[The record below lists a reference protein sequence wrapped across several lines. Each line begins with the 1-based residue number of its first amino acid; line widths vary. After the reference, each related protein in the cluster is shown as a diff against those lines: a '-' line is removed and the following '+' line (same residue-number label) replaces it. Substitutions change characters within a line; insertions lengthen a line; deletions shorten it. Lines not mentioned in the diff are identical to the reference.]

1 MLQSRPLRSKK
12 HWICLATKRFHP
24 STHDRKTGNQLLITG
39 FFPKV
44 VDTQQPR
51 QNCLHKCPQPQRTQP
66 SKKKQP
72 FARSY
77 NQNRR
82 QQFQL
87 ASTTGLIVTS
97 PPPFSF
103 HFPWWPTD
111 AKIVS
116 GMCSIGFNS
125 TSTSK
130 VDYLIATWLPQFVLS
145 SYTTCM
151 GFSVAAAQSMVDEQ
165 ALTLLDNIKVL
176 TNQSRVESLC
186 KVIRCPG
193 GRKANVAPGDPG
205 AANLGIQV
213 SLKAEFNLMLTAY
226 WLCHQDRVSRIPN
239 PADVTL
245 ASVRSLADSGMPEW
259 LCQA

>member
-1 MLQSRPLRSKK
+1 
-12 HWICLATKRFHP
+12 
-24 STHDRKTGNQLLITG
+24 
-39 FFPKV
+39 
-44 VDTQQPR
+44 
-51 QNCLHKCPQPQRTQP
+51 
-66 SKKKQP
+66 
-72 FARSY
+72 
-77 NQNRR
+77 
-82 QQFQL
+82 
-87 ASTTGLIVTS
+87 
-97 PPPFSF
+97 
-103 HFPWWPTD
+103 
-111 AKIVS
+111 
-116 GMCSIGFNS
+116 MCSIGFNS

-245 ASVRSLADSGMPEW
+245 ASVRSLAALRKANLAYNKDTTKVPTIDAKIWPKLLEAIETY
-259 LCQA
+259 LCSCLGQKEIPLAYVVRRDTLSALHYLDEHKFKKIIINFIFKTFRHAFLCSPK